1 MIDTG
6 IEPPGETMMRM
17 LPWLLLFSSAGL
29 NLFLL
34 FGRRS
39 ANASVHSTTT
49 VSDDRQVDDHPTV
62 KVNDSR
68 PSLLAPIASPTVR
81 PPSPAPTAPTPTAIA
96 ISPIDDSLERDVVC
110 EVALRRFHEDFA
122 RERDHLADSLR
133 RDFADQ
139 AKQNADADQT
149 AAKEAAILALDD
161 SDRAAFTDAYRTLH
175 TARVAEVLAE
185 VNATPPDWP
194 AVLGTVKKLFSD
206 EDSLAARFGGDS
218 GASKLRAAQLESRA
232 GVIAIAAALAD
243 APSTAATW

>member
-1 MIDTG
+1 
-6 IEPPGETMMRM
+6 M
-17 LPWLLLFSSAGL
+17 LPWLLLVSSAGL

-39 ANASVHSTTT
+39 PDAKVQATPTMNADNDV
-49 VSDDRQVDDHPTV
+49 DDRAAVRVH
-62 KVNDSR
+62 DSR
-68 PSLLAPIASPTVR
+68 PSLLGSIAAPTVR
-81 PPSPAPTAPTPTAIA
+81 PPSPAPTAPPPTAIGIA
-96 ISPIDDSLERDVVC
+96 PIDDTLERDVVC

-122 RERDHLADSLR
+122 REREHLADSLR

-139 AKQNADADQT
+139 AKQDADADQT
-149 AAKEAAILALDD
+149 AAKEAAILDLDEA
-161 SDRAAFTDAYRTLH
+161 DRAAFTDAYRTLH
-175 TARVAEVLAE
+175 TARVADVLAA

-206 EDSLAARFGGDS
+206 EDSLAARFTGDS